1 MRTPVTHPW
10 GDPFWSCPIAVTP
23 HPLTDGL
30 RLDVA
35 IVGAGFTGLATAH
48 YVQQLC
54 PGQRVAVFDAHQ
66 VGHGASGRTGGLILE
81 DTAVGPL
88 PGVGDC
94 IATLCALV
102 QSQSIQCDLRVQGCW
117 EIGRH
122 NIQATSPIRWDDHGT
137 LAVVY
142 DIPGGAFDPRQ
153 YLAGLARLIEQA
165 GGQIFEH
172 APVTDVRLDTAGSVC
187 LTVADK
193 TVTATRV
200 VFGTNPWCLPLL
212 GLHQQA
218 EGIHTVAVATEPL
231 DDAIFEAIGWGTRT
245 PFYTLDLP
253 YLWGR
258 VTADNCAV
266 IGAGTTGL
274 GAVDAAHISA
284 PDAVA
289 LHDSLAYRIRH
300 LHPALRDVRITH
312 RWMGP
317 LCRTHDSKPL
327 LTSLDDTQRVLIAT
341 GYRGHGVAL
350 SARVGKLLAE
360 VIAGYGALPA
370 WSARPRLN
378 IA

>member
-1 MRTPVTHPW
+1 MQSSAHPW
-10 GDPFWSCPIAVTP
+10 GDPFWSFPIPITAQ
-23 HPLTDGL
+23 PLPDDGSF
-30 RLDVA
+30 DVI

-54 PGQRVAVFDAHQ
+54 PGRRVAVLEAYE
-66 VGHGASGRTGGLILE
+66 VGHGASGRTGGLVLE

-94 IATLCALV
+94 VATLRELV
-102 QSQSIQCDLRVQGCW
+102 HSQGIQCDLRTDGCW

-122 NIQATSPIRWDDHGT
+122 NTKPTSPIRWDDHGT
-137 LAVVY
+137 LAVVH
-142 DIPGGAFDPRQ
+142 DIPGGAFDPRR
-153 YLAGLARLIEQA
+153 YLGGLVAVIERN

-172 APVTDVRLDTAGSVC
+172 AAVHDLRLEASYKVRLSVAGQT
-187 LTVADK
+187 L
-193 TVTATRV
+193 TATHA
-200 VFGTNPWCLPLL
+200 VFATNPWCLPLL
-212 GLHQQA
+212 GLQQQA
-218 EGIHTVAVATEPL
+218 DGIHTIAVATEPL
-231 DDAIFEAIGWGTRT
+231 DDATLAAIGLGART

-274 GAVDAAHISA
+274 GQVETARIDA

-289 LHDSLAYRIRH
+289 IHDSLVYRIRH

-317 LCRTHDSKPL
+317 LCRSHDSKPII
-327 LTSLDDTQRVLIAT
+327 TSLDATQRVLIAT
-341 GYRGHGVAL
+341 GFRGHGVAL

-360 VIAGYGALPA
+360 VIAGYGALPT
-370 WSARPRLN
+370 WSRRPQGG
-378 IA
+378 

>member
-1 MRTPVTHPW
+1 MQSTAHPW
-10 GDPFWSCPIAVTP
+10 GEPFWSCPIPITP
-23 HPLTDGL
+23 RPLPDGGHV
-30 RLDVA
+30 DVA

-54 PGQRVAVFDAHQ
+54 PGRQVAVFEAAQ
-66 VGHGASGRTGGLILE
+66 VGHGASGRTGGLVLE

-94 IATLCALV
+94 IATVRQLV
-102 QSQSIQCDLRVQGCW
+102 QSQGIACDLRVNGCW

-122 NIQATSPIRWDDHGT
+122 NIQPTSPIRWNDHGT
-137 LAVVY
+137 LAVVHN
-142 DIPGGAFDPRQ
+142 IPGGAFDPRR
-153 YLAGLARLIEQA
+153 YLGGLATLITCA
-165 GGQIFEH
+165 GGHIFEH
-172 APVTDVRLDTAGSVC
+172 APVTDLRLEASYKVRLW
-187 LTVADK
+187 VAD
-193 TVTATRV
+193 TTLTATHV
-200 VFGTNPWCLPLL
+200 VFATNPWCLPLL
-212 GLHQQA
+212 GLQQQA
-218 EGIHTVAVATEPL
+218 DGIHTIAVATEPL
-231 DDAIFEAIGWGTRT
+231 DDTTLAAIGWGSRT

-274 GAVDAAHISA
+274 GQVDTARIDA

-289 LHDSLAYRIRH
+289 IHDSLAHRIRH
-300 LHPALRDVRITH
+300 LHPTLRDVRITH

-317 LCRTHDSKPL
+317 LCRTHNSKPIIA
-327 LTSLDDTQRVLIAT
+327 SLDSTQRVLIAT

-360 VIAGYGALPA
+360 VIAGYGALPT
-370 WSARPRLN
+370 WSAQPQRR
-378 IA
+378 